1 MKAKNF
7 FEMTNEELEVKVK
20 ELKKE
25 LFELRFKQSVS
36 QLSNPLSIN
45 ECKKDIARALTIIRQ
60 RELGISE
67 GPVKETE
74 TTKKRTTKAKA

>member
-7 FEMTNEELEVKVK
+7 FEMTNEELEVKVQ

-67 GPVKETE
+67 GPVKETK

>member
-7 FEMTNEELEVKVK
+7 FEMTDDELNIKVQ

-36 QLSNPLSIN
+36 KLSNPLSIN
-45 ECKKDIARALTIIRQ
+45 ECKKDIARALTVIRQ

-67 GPVKETE
+67 GPAKATR
-74 TTKKRTTKAKA
+74 KRATKAKA